1 VRLFL
6 DTNIALDF
14 MLAREPYNGA
24 ARKLMLCGFLQE
36 LELWISGA
44 QLNDLIYILTKGG
57 KPAYNEACKQ
67 SLQKLRQCVKVYP
80 VGEQEIDA
88 TLNSN
93 WPDLEDACLYQA
105 ALGAKADFIITR
117 NPTDFVFST
126 IKTLTAEQV
135 FDYIKEHQGITYDE
149 LS

>member
-1 VRLFL
+1 
-6 DTNIALDF
+6 
-14 MLAREPYNGA
+14 MLTREPYYRA

-44 QLNDLIYILTKGG
+44 QVNDMFYILTKGG
-57 KPAYNEACKQ
+57 KTSYNEASKQ
-67 SLQKLRQCVKVYP
+67 ALQKLKQCVNVYP
-80 VGEQEIDA
+80 LGEQEIDA

-135 FDYIKEHQGITYDE
+135 FDYIREHQGITYDE